1 MPWFPLALPAH
12 PANTFNMLS
21 KKVFLFCLLLVC
33 IVRTSKA
40 VKSIEIQLIRIE
52 DIPTEEFKQAS
63 EVQNIQVAIA
73 GPCLVGLYVPLFMV
87 LPRYFSCPSKVDKD
101 CLARIWFISPTSI
114 FSKNPEKNEKKIFT
128 KYLLWYSFLWI
139 GEILNTNI

>member
-1 MPWFPLALPAH
+1 
-12 PANTFNMLS
+12 MLS

-63 EVQNIQVAIA
+63 EVQNIQVATA
-73 GPCLVGLYVPLFMV
+73 GPGLVGLYVPLFMV
-87 LPRYFSCPSKVDKD
+87 LPRYFSCPSKVDRD
-101 CLARIWFISPTSI
+101 CFAIGVDSNGLITNTYFHEKRILVLVKTCGC
-114 FSKNPEKNEKKIFT
+114 SKQ
-128 KYLLWYSFLWI
+128 WA
-139 GEILNTNI
+139 

>member
-1 MPWFPLALPAH
+1 MLATLALIPTRFSR
-12 PANTFNMLS
+12 PPSKYVLLIMLS
-21 KKVFLFCLLLVC
+21 KYKCFLFCLLLVC

-63 EVQNIQVAIA
+63 EVQNIQVATA
-73 GPCLVGLYVPLFMV
+73 GPGLVGLYVPLFMV

-101 CLARIWFISPTSI
+101 CFARI
-114 FSKNPEKNEKKIFT
+114 
-128 KYLLWYSFLWI
+128 
-139 GEILNTNI
+139 

>member
-1 MPWFPLALPAH
+1 
-12 PANTFNMLS
+12 MLS
-21 KKVFLFCLLLVC
+21 KYKCFLFCLLLVC

-63 EVQNIQVAIA
+63 EVQNIQVATT
-73 GPCLVGLYVPLFMV
+73 GPGLVGLYVPLFMV

-101 CLARIWFISPTSI
+101 CFARI
-114 FSKNPEKNEKKIFT
+114 
-128 KYLLWYSFLWI
+128 
-139 GEILNTNI
+139 

>member
-1 MPWFPLALPAH
+1 
-12 PANTFNMLS
+12 MLS

-63 EVQNIQVAIA
+63 EVQNIQVATA
-73 GPCLVGLYVPLFMV
+73 GPGLVGLYVPLFMV
-87 LPRYFSCPSKVDKD
+87 LPRYFSCPSKVDRD
-101 CLARIWFISPTSI
+101 CFAIGVDSNGLITNTYFHEKPILILVKTCGC
-114 FSKNPEKNEKKIFT
+114 SKQ
-128 KYLLWYSFLWI
+128 WA
-139 GEILNTNI
+139 

>member
-1 MPWFPLALPAH
+1 MIFPLPSEKNLKQMLWFPLALPAH

-63 EVQNIQVAIA
+63 EVQNIQVATA
-73 GPCLVGLYVPLFMV
+73 GPGLVGLYVPLFMV

-101 CLARIWFISPTSI
+101 CFARIWFKM
-114 FSKNPEKNEKKIFT
+114 FNHKKNYEFWYYLLWNVIT
-128 KYLLWYSFLWI
+128 KYLLK
-139 GEILNTNI
+139 